1 MLPASGRA
9 LSVIMA
15 MTGARCETLQPRA
28 VRLLPLHSNMPYWRL
43 HYHLVWA
50 TDERRP
56 AIDEENTTA
65 IHHAVYGKAKK
76 LGIILHAVGGVA
88 DHLHVVASV
97 PPKLALADCVGKLKG
112 ASSHAV
118 NQGRPGAATFRW
130 QAGYGALSVGGR
142 SLPQVVAYV
151 RDQATHHQKGSTLG
165 VYERTTKG
173 DDGVPVLIEP
183 AEPK

>member
-1 MLPASGRA
+1 LP
-9 LSVIMA
+9 
-15 MTGARCETLQPRA
+15 
-28 VRLLPLHSNMPYWRL
+28 PLADVAYWRL

-56 AIDEENTTA
+56 TIDAGNTAA
-65 IHHAVYGKAKK
+65 IHHAVYGKAQE

-118 NQGRPGAATFRW
+118 NLGRPGAATFRW

-142 SLPQVVAYV
+142 ALPQVVAYV
-151 RDQATHHQKGSTLG
+151 HDQAIHHQKHSTIG
-165 VYERTTKG
+165 VYERMTDS
-173 DDGVPVLIEP
+173 DDGVPVLVEP
-183 AEPK
+183 ADPE